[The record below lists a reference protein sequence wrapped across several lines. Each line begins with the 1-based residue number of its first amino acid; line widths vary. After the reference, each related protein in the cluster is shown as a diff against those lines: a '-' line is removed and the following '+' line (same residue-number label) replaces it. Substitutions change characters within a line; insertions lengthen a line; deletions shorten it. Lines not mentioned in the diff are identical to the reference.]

1 MGRTGRARVVVL
13 LVAVAGAGGGG
24 GCAHQAGANATAGA
38 LQGLQQ
44 QSEQQKAETGQYIV
58 ETLGDRTTKGVIARA
73 TSPESMAML
82 EQAAGQLSAAA
93 VQQALATATEGGA
106 DSPIGVA
113 STQAATAFEQAL
125 VRALSDDLGA
135 HGDGP
140 LGSAMAD
147 VSERIARAS
156 ARGIAETL
164 SPGCDLGDAGCLDR
178 RVSELARAS
187 ASGFVSGL
195 GRVIPWLL
203 AAVMFVAGV
212 LVTLLVL
219 ATLSLLRRS
228 GGGTEAGARRGPR
241 RAAPRD
247 LATTGGSGGP

>member
-1 MGRTGRARVVVL
+1 MGRTGRARVFVL
-13 LVAVAGAGGGG
+13 LAAAGAGGGA
-24 GCAHQAGANATAGA
+24 GCAHQAGERATAGA
-38 LQGLQQ
+38 VQGLQQ
-44 QSEQQKAETGQYIV
+44 QSEQQKAETGQYFA
-58 ETLGDRTTKGVIARA
+58 EALGSRATSGAIEQA
-73 TSPESMAML
+73 TSPESLAKL
-82 EQAAGQLSAAA
+82 EQMTGQLASAA
-93 VQQALATATEGGA
+93 VQQALAAATEGGA
-106 DSPIGVA
+106 NSPITAA

-135 HGDGP
+135 HGEGP
-140 LGSAMAD
+140 LGSALAD
-147 VSERIARAS
+147 VSERISRAS

-228 GGGTEAGARRGPR
+228 GGGTEAGAPRGPR